1 MFTTDANQSSKAS
14 ARLMMCTD
22 RPSGRNN
29 LEMEISGLQSL
40 EIQMRRDL
48 NNMRTRRRAIEMSG
62 TLKGMVVQYVG
73 VLFTLYC
80 LLRVGLVCL
89 IKGSSTNMADLLQ
102 ASLSLIPW
110 LQRSS
115 SSTSPERTD
124 RFAPILSGLA
134 SWLGLELDIPKWSH
148 TAGLM
153 MIGCIILVNM
163 RTVLASVSRVSRL

>member
-22 RPSGRNN
+22 RPTGRNN

-48 NNMRTRRRAIEMSG
+48 NNMRSRKRAIEMSG

-80 LLRVGLVCL
+80 LLRVGLVWL
-89 IKGSSTNMADLLQ
+89 IIGSSTNMADL
-102 ASLSLIPW
+102 
-110 LQRSS
+110 
-115 SSTSPERTD
+115 
-124 RFAPILSGLA
+124 SGR
-134 SWLGLELDIPKWSH
+134 H
-148 TAGLM
+148 R
-153 MIGCIILVNM
+153 LVSYHGY
-163 RTVLASVSRVSRL
+163 SVALHLHRQKEQIALRPY